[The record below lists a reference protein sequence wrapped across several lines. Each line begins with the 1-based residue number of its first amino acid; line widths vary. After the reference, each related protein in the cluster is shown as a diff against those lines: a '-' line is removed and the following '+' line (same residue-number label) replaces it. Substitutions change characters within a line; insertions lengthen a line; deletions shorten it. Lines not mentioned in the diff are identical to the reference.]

1 MKTLM
6 PVYRRTTAGFT
17 LVELL
22 MTLGLS
28 GIVSGMIMYL
38 FFSQQESYR
47 TQIRMASLQQ
57 NLRTAMNILSA
68 DIRMA
73 GYCTSLD
80 HAVYDGYLDWDPRQK
95 GAEAFSPLIHGID
108 NIVGV
113 GKYREN
119 TDVIMIVKAGED
131 GGILEGSECALANQ
145 HILFIHDLDL
155 DGDGDEDF
163 AMGGREFGVVMK
175 SDFSSS
181 QLFKMIQK
189 GPPAVV
195 ADPFHKNYIEGDVI
209 KRADIIIYRI
219 DDANASFSQSVLERK
234 NAGNGNRFQ
243 VVAEGITDLQFRYFL
258 SNGAVVEDPDEA
270 EEELCAVE
278 VFLAGEVETGRGGKQ
293 TRSLVTVLKI
303 RNI

>member
-1 MKTLM
+1 MM
-6 PVYRRTTAGFT
+6 PVGRRTTAGFT

-28 GIVSGMIMYL
+28 GIVSSMIMYL

-73 GYCTSLD
+73 GYCTSMD
-80 HAVYDGYLDWDPRQK
+80 HSVYDGYLDWDPRQK

-175 SDFSSS
+175 SDFSGS

-189 GPPAVV
+189 GPPMVV
-195 ADPFHKNYIEGDVI
+195 ADPFHKNYMEGDVI

-258 SNGAVVEDPDEA
+258 GNGAVVEDPDDT

-293 TRSLVTVLKI
+293 TRSLVTVLTI
-303 RNI
+303 RNM